1 MFQAFGHSSSASQG
15 INIHAYY
22 FCRHQFSF
30 TEELLKISP
39 HNRDTPNI
47 TYRILRRAN
56 IIIEAVRAHKVIDDL
71 TKLMKVNL
79 GIYMFRKDCV
89 SYGILLP
96 TLVPV

>member
-1 MFQAFGHSSSASQG
+1 
-15 INIHAYY
+15 
-22 FCRHQFSF
+22 
-30 TEELLKISP
+30 LKISP
-39 HNRDTPNI
+39 HSRDPSNI

-79 GIYMFRKDCV
+79 GIVLFRKDYV

-96 TLVPV
+96 ILLPV